1 MTIMHCQYKSVK
13 KTIFYGRNV
22 KPETKY
28 FGVRNSDRFIRI
40 YNKNKNVKYN
50 ADVEIDSTF
59 LWRVEIELKRDMVD
73 CWKDCFD
80 DLHILKPNLKMI
92 ENIQERAMLHLL
104 THEEEE
110 WGNLERRTKN
120 KYRDKLKNIASIDLT
135 DLMKISLRGN
145 ENQLQ
150 KQIDFWLN

>member
-1 MTIMHCQYKSVK
+1 M
-13 KTIFYGRNV
+13 
-22 KPETKY
+22 
-28 FGVRNSDRFIRI
+28 
-40 YNKNKNVKYN
+40 
-50 ADVEIDSTF
+50 
-59 LWRVEIELKRDMVD
+59 EIELKRDMVD

-120 KYRDKLKNIASIDLT
+120 KHRDKLKNIASIDLT

>member
-1 MTIMHCQYKSVK
+1 M
-13 KTIFYGRNV
+13 
-22 KPETKY
+22 
-28 FGVRNSDRFIRI
+28 
-40 YNKNKNVKYN
+40 
-50 ADVEIDSTF
+50 
-59 LWRVEIELKRDMVD
+59 EIELKRDMVD

-104 THEEEE
+104 THEEGE

-135 DLMKISLRGN
+135 DLMKISFLSHSP
-145 ENQLQ
+145 EKVLPLS
-150 KQIDFWLN
+150 KKCISTC